1 MSAASD
7 NLRELAFTTSSAR
20 LESLFKIF
28 ENFIFQY
35 SAEVVAT
42 CDGGPSLTDG
52 LKAERVKACLHL
64 GAVGMALYSEM
75 ICHAG
80 ELLGDDKL
88 LLAGDKLDLFE
99 DALNELDNKLNALTA
114 N

>member
-7 NLRELAFTTSSAR
+7 NLRELAFTTSSHR
-20 LESLFKIF
+20 MESLFKVF
-28 ENFIFQY
+28 EELMAKY
-35 SAEVVAT
+35 SNSVLAT
-42 CDGGPSLTDG
+42 CDNGPSLTDE
-52 LKAERVKACLHL
+52 LKEYRVKACLKV

-88 LLAGDKLDLFE
+88 LLAGDKLDIFE
-99 DALNELDNKLNALTA
+99 DALKELDNKLNALTA